1 MYRMWGRLALL
12 LLLPMSAAAQSAS
25 TNEREQE
32 MQEMR
37 ARIEKLEKLVAELQK
52 ERESKNGVATAQA
65 VGEPIPPPTAPAAPS
80 AQHEDAMASLDH
92 SGGQGG
98 PPNG

>member
-1 MYRMWGRLALL
+1 MYRLWGRLALV
-12 LLLPMSAAAQSAS
+12 LLLPMGAAAQSAS

-37 ARIEKLEKLVAELQK
+37 ARIERLEKLVAELQK
-52 ERESKNGVATAQA
+52 EKESRNGVATAQA
-65 VGEPIPPPTAPAAPS
+65 VGEPIPPPSAPAAPS
-80 AQHEDAMASLDH
+80 PQHEDTVASMDH

-98 PPNG
+98 APN